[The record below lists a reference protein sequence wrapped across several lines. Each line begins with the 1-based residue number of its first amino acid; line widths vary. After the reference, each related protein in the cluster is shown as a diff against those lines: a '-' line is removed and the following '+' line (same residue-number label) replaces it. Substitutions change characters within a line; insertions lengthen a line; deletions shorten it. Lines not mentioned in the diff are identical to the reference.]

1 MSQHLKA
8 ITAKPTFNDP
18 ALVVVVGRW
27 LLSKEINS
35 KMESKKVG
43 YCTYSIFPD
52 EF

>member
-18 ALVVVVGRW
+18 AVVVVVDRW
-27 LLSKEINS
+27 LLSEEMNS
-35 KMESKKVG
+35 KMESKYLD
-43 YCTYSIFPD
+43 YCTYSCFPE